1 MTIKTK
7 ASRQLWMVKAKNCFL
22 NADSRVQLGCSG
34 AAFSNTSSSRVD
46 AKLILFFFF
55 LFIMSFGSSQQQ
67 KTRGGLARQKR
78 RLLVCVPPPFP
89 HPG

>member
-55 LFIMSFGSSQQQ
+55 FLMSFGSSQQQ

-78 RLLVCVPPPFP
+78 RLLVSPPPPFP